1 MGDGSDFEK
10 LTVKALLRRKLKH
23 RKIKYHDG
31 DVACDTLSSPRSLTA
46 LDCQVKARSDTEED
60 GIIGSPEAG
69 AESKQQSSDGFP
81 PSTKVSIAD
90 HKAVSH
96 NLGKRKHMDDDA
108 TCKLCGKNFSSMKA
122 LYGHMRSHERNW
134 RGLTPPPEGN
144 TLVPIPA
151 ANFNSCN
158 IVSSALKWYA
168 NANRSRKAKAA
179 ANPRIEEE
187 SEDPLINAAK
197 NLMFLANGG
206 FSLDSTPA
214 RQQQNRNSVPYD
226 LKAMNNE
233 DDLKISTTAQMDVD
247 KTEKSSN
254 QNINSSVID
263 CNETVDMSS
272 EKPTKKKDDLE
283 VVTELAGDQKQY
295 LCTAC
300 NKSFS
305 THQALGGHTASH
317 NKSKSNAGVE
327 EAKLAQ
333 AEGNLIGQSGGS
345 AMKVSEHRCKICGL
359 VFPTGQA
366 LGGHMR
372 KHWTGPENIA
382 APSSSEN
389 ARKANQPSSSSE
401 KATKANQPSSS
412 SENAPKAERR
422 YLDIDINEPAPP
434 EDAE

>member
-10 LTVKALLRRKLKH
+10 LTVKALLRRKLKY
-23 RKIKYHDG
+23 RKIKDRDG
-31 DVACDTLSSPRSLTA
+31 DVACDALSSGRSLAA
-46 LDCQVKARSDTEED
+46 LNSQVKARSDTEEG
-60 GIIGSPEAG
+60 GIIGSPEAD
-69 AESKQQSSDGFP
+69 AASKQQSSDGFP
-81 PSTKVSIAD
+81 PSTKESVAD

-108 TCKLCGKNFSSMKA
+108 ACRLCGKNFPSMKA

-134 RGLTPPPEGN
+134 RGLTPPPEVH

-151 ANFNSCN
+151 ADFKSSN
-158 IVSSALKWYA
+158 IFLPPLKSSVIAK
-168 NANRSRKAKAA
+168 RHRKAKAA
-179 ANPRIEEE
+179 ANPRTEEE
-187 SEDPLINAAK
+187 LEDPLINAAK

-214 RQQQNRNSVPYD
+214 RQQQNRNSVPYNS
-226 LKAMNNE
+226 KPMSNE
-233 DDLKISTTAQMDVD
+233 DDLKISTTAQMDAD
-247 KTEKSSN
+247 TTGKSSN
-254 QNINSSVID
+254 QNINNSVID
-263 CNETVDMSS
+263 CNGTVDMSS
-272 EKPTKKKDDLE
+272 GKPTKKKDDLE
-283 VVTELAGDQKQY
+283 IVTELAGDQKQY

-317 NKSKSNAGVE
+317 NKGKSNAGVE

-345 AMKVSEHRCKICGL
+345 AMKVSEHRCKICSL

-372 KHWTGPENIA
+372 KHWTGPENVA

-389 ARKANQPSSSSE
+389 GKKANQTSSSSE
-401 KATKANQPSSS
+401 NATKATQPSSP
-412 SENAPKAERR
+412 SENAPKAEHR

-434 EDAE
+434 EDAR